1 MKKVHYSFLLVL
13 IIVFVS
19 YRVRTMD
26 APSGAYALGG
36 AAAFTL
42 GYEEAMKMYA
52 QHSKTLEDYSRH
64 NKGVQINTHLV
75 EAFLNK
81 QIHESGLN
89 SKNFHYYVGNAW
101 LIFPLA
107 NNTYGFIIP
116 SDDPSLVGSTVWM
129 MNQPASRLNIVH
141 LNRFLRHREAAS
153 SSLYDEYRL
162 QVIKTL
168 IEAQF
173 EGVLSVAASSKLG
186 SVELYTSDIADRAI
200 SSALSILSAY
210 MARFSTWLGY
220 AVTGSSLLYGQG
232 TSVQKA
238 GFLQMA
244 IDEYV
249 IKSNDR
255 GLLRARI
262 EDLKGQLKAEK
273 QGFAY
278 SKLSFI
284 NQYMPSS
291 LQWGELGYT
300 AKVLNLLEDLERGLG
315 KSDKCV

>member
-1 MKKVHYSFLLVL
+1 MKKIHYSFLLVL

-26 APSGAYALGG
+26 APTGAYALGRG
-36 AAAFTL
+36 AAFTL

-52 QHSKTLEDYSRH
+52 QHSKTLGDYNHHKNAHINISR
-64 NKGVQINTHLV
+64 V
-75 EAFLNK
+75 EAFLNN
-81 QIHESGLN
+81 QINEAGLN
-89 SKNFHYYVGNAW
+89 PKNFHYYVGNTW
-101 LIFPLA
+101 LIFPLE

-116 SDDPSLVGSTVWM
+116 SDDSSVVGSTVGM
-129 MNQPASRLNIVH
+129 MKPPSRLNIVN
-141 LNRFLRHREAAS
+141 LNRFLRHREDAS
-153 SSLYDEYRL
+153 SFVYGEYRL

-173 EGVLSVAASSKLG
+173 EGVLSATASSKLG
-186 SVELYTSDIADRAI
+186 SVKLYTTDIADRAI

-210 MARFSTWLGY
+210 MASCSAWLGHV
-220 AVTGSSLLYGQG
+220 VTGSSLLYSQG
-232 TSVQKA
+232 ASAQKA
-238 GFLQMA
+238 GFLQME

-249 IKSNDR
+249 IEANDR

-262 EDLKGQLKAEK
+262 EDLRGQLKAEK

-278 SKLSFI
+278 SKLSFL

-300 AKVLNLLEDLERGLG
+300 AKVLNLLEELERGLG